1 MSRGIATSVVE
12 IAALLSGKLR
22 VPVVLEKMCTAN

>member
-1 MSRGIATSVVE
+1 MSRVIATSVVE

-22 VPVVLEKMCTAN
+22 VPVAKLTK

>member
-12 IAALLSGKLR
+12 IAALLSGELCMPAKIT
-22 VPVVLEKMCTAN
+22 K